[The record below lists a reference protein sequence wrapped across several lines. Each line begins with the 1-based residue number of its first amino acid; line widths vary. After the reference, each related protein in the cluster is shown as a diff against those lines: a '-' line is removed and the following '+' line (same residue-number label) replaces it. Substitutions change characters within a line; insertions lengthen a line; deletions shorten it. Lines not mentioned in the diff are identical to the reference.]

1 MIFVHIFTW
10 ALIVYFVLAIL
21 GGPFLVGRPRKVAP
35 VWRVKDIVTVQ
46 VFAATIVFLL
56 LVLMFT

>member
-35 VWRVKDIVTVQ
+35 VWRVKDIVAAE

-56 LVLMFT
+56 LLLMFT

>member
-35 VWRVKDIVTVQ
+35 VWRVKDIVTAE
-46 VFAATIVFLL
+46 VFAAIIVFLL
-56 LVLMFT
+56 LLLMFT